1 MAAIVASIA
10 AFALVGTTFYALGC
24 AVRARSKEK
33 RRMALEAVILE
44 FKPRQRQS
52 ANSGR
57 G

>member
-10 AFALVGTTFYALGC
+10 AFTLVGTTFYALGC
-24 AVRARSKEK
+24 AARTRIREK
-33 RRMALEAVILE
+33 QRVALEAVILE

-52 ANSGR
+52 ASSRR

>member
-1 MAAIVASIA
+1 MAAIIASIA
-10 AFALVGTTFYALGC
+10 AFALIGTSFYALVY
-24 AVRARSKEK
+24 AARARDKEK
-33 RRMALEAVILE
+33 RRIALEAVVLE

>member
-1 MAAIVASIA
+1 MAAIIASIA

-24 AVRARSKEK
+24 AVRACNKEK
-33 RRMALEAVILE
+33 QRMAPEAVILE

-52 ANSGR
+52 AGSGR